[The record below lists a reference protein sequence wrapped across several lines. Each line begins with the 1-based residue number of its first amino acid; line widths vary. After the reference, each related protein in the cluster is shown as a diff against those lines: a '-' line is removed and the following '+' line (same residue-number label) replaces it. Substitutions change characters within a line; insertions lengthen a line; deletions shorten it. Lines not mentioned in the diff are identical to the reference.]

1 MTPDDL
7 IKAYVAEVMHHLPR
21 SQRDDVGFE
30 LQELLRDQLADRAD
44 SGEGADAAGVLAMLD
59 RMGAPEEVAGRYRE
73 PGVTIVEPHRTRWFL
88 TLALGGVAL
97 QWALTLPRALA
108 AETLA
113 QWWADGGL
121 GALWWPGFLVL
132 AFAAA
137 AHLRSRRGSPSQPWR
152 PAAVDTMQVDR
163 GRVTGAFVAMALGIA
178 VLLAMPA
185 WSRGLPA
192 PAAAAFALD
201 PGFVSG
207 RAPLALLLWAGQLG
221 LAAILL
227 RTGHWTARLRGA
239 RRALDLGWLATLIL
253 WIAGGPIFRAGPTD
267 SLVKA
272 LLVLLC
278 VGIAVSLAIALVQD
292 RRRVPH
298 APLIA

>member
-1 MTPDDL
+1 MTADDL
-7 IKAYVAEVMHHLPR
+7 IKAYVAEVMRHLPR
-21 SQRDDVGFE
+21 GQRDDVGFE
-30 LQELLRDQLADRAD
+30 LQELLRDQLADRAG
-44 SGEGADAAGVLAMLD
+44 SGEDMDAAGVLAMLD
-59 RMGAPEEVAGRYRE
+59 RMGAPEEVAARYRE

-88 TLALGGVAL
+88 TLALAGVAL

-108 AETLA
+108 AGTPA
-113 QWWADGGL
+113 QWWADSGL

-137 AHLRSRRGSPSQPWR
+137 AHLRTRRGSPPQPWR
-152 PAAVDTMQVDR
+152 PAAVDVLPVDR
-163 GRVTGAFVAMALGIA
+163 GRATGAFVAMVLGMA

-185 WSRGLPA
+185 WSRALPA

-201 PGFVSG
+201 PGFVAG

-227 RTGHWTARLRGA
+227 CTGRWTARLRGV
-239 RRALDLGWLATLIL
+239 RHALDLGWLATLAL
-253 WIAGGPIFRAGPTD
+253 WIAGGPIFSAGPTD

-278 VGIAVSLAIALVQD
+278 AAIAVGLIMTLLRG
-292 RRRVPH
+292 RRRAPN